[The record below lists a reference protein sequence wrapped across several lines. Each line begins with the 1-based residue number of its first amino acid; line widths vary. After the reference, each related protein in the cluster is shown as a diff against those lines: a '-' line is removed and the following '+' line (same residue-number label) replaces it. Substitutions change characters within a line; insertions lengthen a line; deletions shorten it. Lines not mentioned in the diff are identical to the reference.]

1 MIKIS
6 KIRLSILLLVVVL
19 LFTSTSCTSCFNKYE
34 EMPNGVTLNVSSE
47 IKDYLIQETLPSL
60 HFDYNGVRVMMESH
74 GSACFFVSNDQY
86 VLSDKF
92 GEHLSKYCKEQ
103 IYVVSELEQEYD
115 EGKAIFD
122 GKKLDLDNVDEFGNE
137 QKYSK
142 EYQLVIANSDGTR
155 YSYQFRTFVSGGKRY
170 FIFRYS
176 SNMGISMEQPLM
188 VLKGEN
194 NKNKLALVALPYETK
209 YEVGP
214 NNIKLEALLEK
225 DTYLDEKYYKYA
237 YPDSIKDLSDTARI
251 EKIKDWYKT
260 YCNGHL
266 NENNEF
272 VFEYYG
278 VSFKVEFGIT
288 DCGNERNKEGFKLTY
303 IG

>member
-6 KIRLSILLLVVVL
+6 KIRFISLLLVLVL
-19 LFTSTSCTSCFNKYE
+19 LIFSTSCTSCFNQYE
-34 EMPNGVTLNVSSE
+34 EMPNGVTLNVSSI
-47 IKDYLIQETLPSL
+47 IKDHLVQTTTPTL
-60 HFDYNGVRVMMESH
+60 HFDYDGVRVMMESN

-92 GEHLSKYCKEQ
+92 GEHLSKYSKDQ
-103 IYVVSELEQEYD
+103 IKVVSVIDQEYD
-115 EGKAIFD
+115 KEKAIFD
-122 GKKLDLDNVDEFGNE
+122 GKKLTLDSVDEFGNE

-142 EYQLVIANSDGTR
+142 EYQLVITNVDGTR
-155 YSYQFRTFVSGGKRY
+155 YSYQFRTFVSEQKRY
-170 FIFRYS
+170 YIFRYS

-188 VLKGEN
+188 VIKSSEG
-194 NKNKLALVALPYETK
+194 KNKLALLALPYETK

-214 NNIKLEALLEK
+214 YNIKLEALLDKE
-225 DTYLDEKYYKYA
+225 TYTDEKYYKFA
-237 YPDSIKDLSDTARI
+237 YPDSVKDLADSQRR
-251 EKIKDWYKT
+251 EKIMLWYET

-272 VFEYYG
+272 IFEYYG
-278 VSFKVEFGIT
+278 ATFKVEFGFT

-303 IG
+303 LG

>member
-92 GEHLSKYCKEQ
+92 GEHLSKYSKEQ
-103 IYVVSELEQEYD
+103 IYVVSVIDQEYD
-115 EGKAIFD
+115 KEKAVFD
-122 GKKLDLDNVDEFGNE
+122 GKKLTLDEKDEFGNE

-142 EYQLVIANSDGTR
+142 EYQLVITDKDGTR
-155 YSYQFRTFVSGGKRY
+155 YSYQFRTFVSEGKRY
-170 FIFRYS
+170 YIFRYS

-188 VLKGEN
+188 VIKGDD
-194 NKNKLALVALPYETK
+194 NKNKLALVALPFETK

-225 DTYLDEKYYKYA
+225 DTYLDEKYSKYA
-237 YPDSIKDLSDTARI
+237 YPDSIKDLADNERR
-251 EKIKDWYKT
+251 EKVMSWYRT
-260 YCNGHL
+260 YCNGRL

-272 VFEYYG
+272 IFEYYG
-278 VSFKVEFGIT
+278 VSFKVDFGIT
-288 DCGNERNKEGFKLTY
+288 DAGNERNKDGFKITY
-303 IG
+303 LG

>member
-19 LFTSTSCTSCFNKYE
+19 LITSSSCTSCFNKYV
-34 EMPNGVTLNVSSE
+34 EMPEGVTLQVSSE
-47 IKDYLIQETLPSL
+47 IKGYLVQESLPSL
-60 HFDYNGVRVMMESH
+60 HFDYNGVRVMMEAH

-92 GEHLSKYCKEQ
+92 GEHLSKYSKEQ
-103 IYVVSELEQEYD
+103 IYVVSEIDQEYD
-115 EGKAIFD
+115 KEKAVFD
-122 GKKLDLDNVDEFGNE
+122 GKKLTLDEKDEFGNE

-142 EYQLVIANSDGTR
+142 EYQLVITDKDGTR
-155 YSYQFRTFVSGGKRY
+155 YSYQFRTFVSESKRY
-170 FIFRYS
+170 YIYRYS

-188 VLKGEN
+188 VIKGED
-194 NKNKLALVALPYETK
+194 NKNKLVLVALPYETK
-209 YEVGP
+209 YEIGP
-214 NNIKLEALLEK
+214 NNIKLEALTEK

-237 YPDSIKDLSDTARI
+237 YPDSIKDLSDNERRT
-251 EKIKDWYKT
+251 KVMDWYKT

-266 NENNEF
+266 NDNNEF

-278 VSFKVEFGIT
+278 ASFKVEFGIT
-288 DCGNERNKEGFKLTY
+288 DCGNERNKDGFKLTY

>member
-19 LFTSTSCTSCFNKYE
+19 LLTASSCTSCINKYE

-47 IKDYLIQETLPSL
+47 IKEYLVQENLPSL

-86 VLSDKF
+86 KLSDKF
-92 GEHLSKYCKEQ
+92 GEHLSKYSKEQ
-103 IYVVSELEQEYD
+103 IYVVSASDQEYD
-115 EGKAIFD
+115 EGKAMFD
-122 GKKLDLDNVDEFGNE
+122 GKKLTLDSVDEFGNE

-142 EYQLVIANSDGTR
+142 EYQLVITDLDGTR
-155 YSYQFRTFVSGGKRY
+155 YSYQFRTFVSESKRY
-170 FIFRYS
+170 YIYRYS

-188 VLKGEN
+188 VVKGEDG
-194 NKNKLALVALPYETK
+194 KNKLALVALPYETK

-214 NNIKLEALLEK
+214 NNIKLKALIEK
-225 DTYLDEKYYKYA
+225 ETYLDEKYYKYA
-237 YPDSIKDLSDTARI
+237 YPDSIKNLADNERR
-251 EKIKDWYKT
+251 EKVMSWYET

-266 NENNEF
+266 NQNNEF
-272 VFEYYG
+272 IFEYYG
-278 VSFKVEFGIT
+278 ASFKVEFGIT
-288 DCGNERNKEGFKLTY
+288 DAGNERNKDGFKITY
-303 IG
+303 LG

>member
-19 LFTSTSCTSCFNKYE
+19 LFTSSSCTSCINKYE

-47 IKDYLIQETLPSL
+47 IKDYLVQKTLPSL
-60 HFDYNGVRVMMESH
+60 HFDYNGVRVMMEAH

-92 GEHLSKYCKEQ
+92 GEHLSKYKKEQ
-103 IYVVSELEQEYD
+103 IYVVSAIDQEYD
-115 EGKAIFD
+115 DGEALFD
-122 GKKLDLDNVDEFGNE
+122 GKKLTLDEKDEFGNE

-142 EYQLVIANSDGTR
+142 EYQLVITDLDGTR
-155 YSYQFRTFVSGGKRY
+155 YSYQFRTFVSESKRY
-170 FIFRYS
+170 YIFRYS

-188 VLKGEN
+188 VVKGED
-194 NKNKLALVALPYETK
+194 NKNKLVLIALPFETK

-225 DTYLDEKYYKYA
+225 ETYLDEKYNKYA
-237 YPDSIKDLSDTARI
+237 YSDSIKDLPDNERRA
-251 EKIKDWYKT
+251 KVMDWYKT
-260 YCNGHL
+260 YCNGRY
-266 NENNEF
+266 NEQNEF

-278 VSFKVEFGIT
+278 ASFKVEFGIT
-288 DCGNERNKEGFKLTY
+288 DAGNERNKDGFKLTY
-303 IG
+303 LG

>member
-92 GEHLSKYCKEQ
+92 GEHLSKYSKEQ

-115 EGKAIFD
+115 EDKAIFD

>member
-6 KIRLSILLLVVVL
+6 KIRLSIIFVIVVL
-19 LFTSTSCTSCFNKYE
+19 LLTSTSCTSCINKYV
-34 EMPNGVTLNVSSE
+34 EMPEGVTLNVSSE
-47 IKDYLIQETLPSL
+47 IKDYLVQETLPSL

-92 GEHLSKYCKEQ
+92 GEHLSKYSKDQ
-103 IYVVSELEQEYD
+103 IYVVSCVEQEYD
-115 EGKAIFD
+115 KGKAMFD
-122 GKKLDLDNVDEFGNE
+122 GKKLELDATDEFGNE
-137 QKYSK
+137 QKFSK
-142 EYQLVIANSDGTR
+142 EYQLVITDIDGTR
-155 YSYQFRTFVSGGKRY
+155 YSYQFRTFVSNAKRY
-170 FIFRYS
+170 YIFRYS

-188 VLKGEN
+188 VVKGED
-194 NKNKLALVALPYETK
+194 NKNKLVLVALPYETK

-225 DTYLDEKYYKYA
+225 DTYLDEKYSKYA
-237 YPDSIKDLSDTARI
+237 YPDSIKDLADNERR
-251 EKIKDWYKT
+251 EKVISWYET

-266 NENNEF
+266 NQNNEF

-278 VSFKVEFGIT
+278 AQFKVEFGFT
-288 DCGNERNKEGFKLTY
+288 DCGNERNKDGFKITY
-303 IG
+303 LG